1 MDAAK
6 ETQMIREAVGVF
18 HDRDTFE
25 DAVEDLMS
33 AGFDRSELSLLASEQ
48 AVEQKLGHAYEKVQ
62 DLEDDAGV
70 PRAAFVGNHSLAEA
84 RTGIIGGL
92 AYIGAMVAT
101 GAVVASGGSVAAVIA
116 AAAIPGGGGGL
127 LGGWA
132 ARFLGRDR
140 AKHLQHQ
147 LDHGGLLL
155 WVRVR
160 DEAHERRALEILKRC
175 GAEDVHV
182 HELPASEVPAE
193 NPLSGVELDPFLP
206 GSRI

>member
-6 ETQMIREAVGVF
+6 DTSMIREAVGVF
-18 HDRDTFE
+18 HDRDKFE
-25 DAVEDLMS
+25 DAVDDLLS
-33 AGFDRSELSLLASEQ
+33 AGFDRSELSLLAGEQ
-48 AVEQKLGHAYEKVQ
+48 AVEQKLGHAYQKVQ
-62 DLEDDAGV
+62 ELEDDAGV
-70 PRAAFVGNHSLAEA
+70 PRAAFVGNHSLAIG
-84 RTGIIGGL
+84 RTGLIGGL
-92 AYIGAMVAT
+92 AYVGAMVAT

-116 AAAIPGGGGGL
+116 AAAIAGGGGGL

-160 DEAHERRALEILKRC
+160 DEAHERRALDILARS
-175 GAEDVHV
+175 GADDVHV

-206 GSRI
+206 GARI

>member
-18 HDRDTFE
+18 HDRDSFE
-25 DAVEDLMS
+25 DAVDDLMS

-48 AVEQKLGHAYEKVQ
+48 AVEQKLGHAYQKVQ
-62 DLEDDAGV
+62 ELEDDAGV

-116 AAAIPGGGGGL
+116 AAAIAGGGGGL

-175 GAEDVHV
+175 GGEDVHV

-206 GSRI
+206 GARI

>member
-1 MDAAK
+1 
-6 ETQMIREAVGVF
+6 VF
-18 HDRDTFE
+18 HDRDSFE
-25 DAVEDLMS
+25 DAVDDLLS

-116 AAAIPGGGGGL
+116 AAAIAGGGGGL

>member
-116 AAAIPGGGGGL
+116 AAAIAGGGGGL

-206 GSRI
+206 GARI